1 MRQRGQLGQV
11 IEVCEQQLQM
21 ANECGL
27 SHTAVAGGFLAI
39 WGEVL
44 AEIDDLAEASHRSKR
59 GVELAECGEDMV
71 VLGWSYLCL
80 MRVLL
85 TTGDMAEAEELI
97 RKVENHTRQSD
108 LPPWI
113 PKLMAAWQA
122 RLWLAQDKLEAASQ
136 WVAERELGGNGELQF
151 LRDFEQIVLARVLMA
166 QRRLDETA
174 MLLPCLLEAAEAGGH
189 VSSVIEILVL
199 QALALQAQG
208 DTDQAIGTLEN
219 ALIRAEPEGFVR
231 IFLDEGQP
239 MVRLLYEAASRGMA
253 PDYVRRLLAAY
264 PVAQVER
271 TSPPESQSPREKILE
286 PLSEREIEVLQLI
299 AEGLTNQEIASRLFI
314 SLNTVKGHTRNIYGK
329 LGVHSRT
336 QAVARARVV
345 GALSPI

>member
-1 MRQRGQLGQV
+1 
-11 IEVCEQQLQM
+11 M
-21 ANECGL
+21 ANDCGL

-85 TTGDMAEAEELI
+85 TTGDVAGAEELI
-97 RKVENHTRQSD
+97 QKVENHTRESD

-113 PKLMAAWQA
+113 PRLMAAWQA
-122 RLWLAQDKLEAASQ
+122 RLWLAQDKLEAVSQ
-136 WVAERELGGNGELQF
+136 WMAERELGVDGELQF
-151 LRDFEQIVLARVLMA
+151 LREFEQIVLARVFVA
-166 QRRLDETA
+166 QGRLDEA
-174 MLLPCLLEAAEAGGH
+174 AILLQRLLKAAESGGH
-189 VSSVIEILVL
+189 VSSVIEILIL

-208 DTDQAIGTLEN
+208 DTDQAISTLEK

-231 IFLDEGQP
+231 IFLDEGRP
-239 MVRLLYEAASRGMA
+239 MGRLLYEAASLGLA
-253 PDYVRRLLAAY
+253 PDYARRLLAAY
-264 PVAQVER
+264 PVGQVER
-271 TSPPESQSPREKILE
+271 TSPPESRSPRAKLLE
-286 PLSEREIEVLQLI
+286 PLSDREIEVLQLI

-329 LGVHSRT
+329 LGVHNRT